1 MNTHH
6 GDLWGLNGRCP
17 KWPLKK
23 KKPQTM
29 GHGPQWPLKKEKHK
43 QWDMALKQS
52 WGRSLNGLDFIPP
65 LCLSW
70 LF

>member
-29 GHGPQWPLKKEKHK
+29 GHGPQWPLKKKKTQTMGHGP
-43 QWDMALKQS
+43 QAVV
-52 WGRSLNGLDFIPP
+52 G
-65 LCLSW
+65 
-70 LF
+70 